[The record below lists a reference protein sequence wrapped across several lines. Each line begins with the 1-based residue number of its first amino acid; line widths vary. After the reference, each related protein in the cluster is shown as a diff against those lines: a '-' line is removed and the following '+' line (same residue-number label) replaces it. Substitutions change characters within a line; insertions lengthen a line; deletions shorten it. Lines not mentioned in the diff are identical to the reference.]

1 MLALY
6 LATVAVVKVL
16 LPMLNIRDEP
26 VDEAHP
32 AGPHPVNLVDVQVVV
47 AVVVFVVLVVVLPML
62 ALYWTT
68 FVVVCCYSF
77 IADVKHS

>member
-26 VDEAHP
+26 VNEAHP
-32 AGPHPVNLVDVQVVV
+32 AGPQPVNLVDVQVVV
-47 AVVVFVVLVVVLPML
+47 PVVVSVVLSIL
-62 ALYWTT
+62 AHHRATI
-68 FVVVCCYSF
+68 VDVC
-77 IADVKHS
+77 

>member
-32 AGPHPVNLVDVQVVV
+32 AGPHQVNLVDVQVVV
-47 AVVVFVVLVVVLPML
+47 DDVVSVVLSIL
-62 ALYWTT
+62 AHHRAKI
-68 FVVVCCYSF
+68 VVVC
-77 IADVKHS
+77 